1 MPISVKKQVKIGIF
15 ILFSTWDLYQNGKDG
30 KCIPNNDMNYLG
42 MR

>member
-1 MPISVKKQVKIGIF
+1 MPISVRKQAKIGIF
-15 ILFSTWDLYQNGKDG
+15 ILISTWDLYQHGKDG